1 MVQDLRIIFMGTPE
15 FGLPTLKAL
24 NEKYN
29 VVAVVCQPDRP
40 SSRGEVKYSPI
51 KQYAVDNNIKV
62 FQPENIKDD
71 FLEILKENPNL
82 IITCAYG
89 QFLPEELLNS
99 ARIASINVHASLL
112 PKLRGGA
119 PIQYSLI
126 NGFEKTGV
134 TIMYMDKHM
143 DTGDIISSRSVDID
157 IKDNLESLSLKLS
170 KVGSELLMDTLP
182 SIVDGTNKR
191 IKQNEDEATYA
202 YNITKEEEL
211 LDFNGKALDVYN
223 KIRGLNPN
231 PGAYFVLNNN
241 VIKVYESRIG
251 EKTNKKLGTVSNIYK
266 DGIGISCADKEII
279 LTKIKPSGKKIMD
292 VRDYLN
298 GVNKEEL
305 LRGVINEF

>member
-1 MVQDLRIIFMGTPE
+1 
-15 FGLPTLKAL
+15 
-24 NEKYN
+24 
-29 VVAVVCQPDRP
+29 
-40 SSRGEVKYSPI
+40 
-51 KQYAVDNNIKV
+51 
-62 FQPENIKDD
+62 
-71 FLEILKENPNL
+71 
-82 IITCAYG
+82 
-89 QFLPEELLNS
+89 
-99 ARIASINVHASLL
+99 
-112 PKLRGGA
+112 
-119 PIQYSLI
+119 
-126 NGFEKTGV
+126 
-134 TIMYMDKHM
+134 MYMDKHM

-191 IKQNEDEATYA
+191 IKQNDDEATYA

-251 EKTNKKLGTVSNIYK
+251 EKTNKKPGTVSNIYK

-292 VRDYLN
+292 ARDYLN

>member
-1 MVQDLRIIFMGTPE
+1 MKDINVVFMGTPE
-15 FGLPTLKAL
+15 FAVPILKKL
-24 NEKYN
+24 IDNTN
-29 VVAVVCQPDRP
+29 VILVVSQPDSIVGRKKVLTP
-40 SSRGEVKYSPI
+40 SPVKKLAIENGIEVFTPLKIRDDYSKI
-51 KQYAVDNNIKV
+51 TS
-62 FQPENIKDD
+62 
-71 FLEILKENPNL
+71 LKPDL

-143 DTGDIISSRSVDID
+143 DTGDIISSKSVDID

-170 KVGSELLMDTLP
+170 KIGSELLIDTLP
-182 SIVDGTNKR
+182 SIIEGTNKR
-191 IKQNEDEATYA
+191 IKQNDEEATYA

-211 LDFNGKALDVYN
+211 LDFNSKAVDVYN

-241 VIKVYESRIG
+241 VMKVYESRIG
-251 EKTNKKLGTVSNIYK
+251 ESTSQKSSTISNIYK
-266 DGIGISCADKEII
+266 DGIGINCADKEII
-279 LTKIKPSGKKIMD
+279 LTKIKPAGKKIMD
-292 VRDYLN
+292 AKDYLN
-298 GVNKEEL
+298 GINKEEL
-305 LRGVINEF
+305 LRGVINEV

>member
-1 MVQDLRIIFMGTPE
+1 MGTPE
-15 FGLPTLKAL
+15 FAVPVLKKL
-24 NEKYN
+24 IDNTN
-29 VVAVVCQPDRP
+29 VLLVVSQPDSLVGRKKVLTP
-40 SSRGEVKYSPI
+40 SPVKKLAI
-51 KQYAVDNNIKV
+51 ENNIEV
-62 FQPENIKDD
+62 FTPEKLRNDYSKITE
-71 FLEILKENPNL
+71 LNPDL

-126 NGFEKTGV
+126 KGFEKTGV

-157 IKDNLESLSLKLS
+157 INDNLESLSLKLS

-182 SIVDGTNKR
+182 SIIDGTNKR
-191 IKQNEDEATYA
+191 IKQNDDEATNA

-231 PGAYFVLNNN
+231 PGAYLVLNNN
-241 VIKVYESRIG
+241 IIKVYDSRIG
-251 EKTNKKLGTVSNIYK
+251 EKTDKEPNTVSNIYK

-279 LTKIKPSGKKIMD
+279 LTKIKPSGKKVMD
-292 VRDYLN
+292 ARDYLN